1 MNKRLIMLL
10 CGGGVLAAALIII
23 LAVSCNAE
31 KDTEKKETAVTT
43 VSTSAST
50 TVTTTT
56 TTTTTTVTTTDSFKK
71 LDKEIK
77 VYAKND
83 AKLYTDSELKKA
95 ADINLKEN
103 DEIICIAENK
113 DAYKVKLD
121 KKEYFILKDS
131 TMNEPAVE
139 ETTAAEAPVEE
150 YAEPEYEEEYY
161 EEPVY
166 EETPV
171 VEESPA
177 AEPAPAPE
185 SNDYYYGQTFSTYVE
200 GAYLSCDIWHWDG
213 EKWFFTHTMSDAPA
227 YDWVVSTGY
236 MKPNYPGTYVGEIF
250 NPGCF
255 YVWLG

>member
-83 AKLYTDSELKKA
+83 AKLYTDSKLKKA

-139 ETTAAEAPVEE
+139 ETTAAETPAEE

-177 AEPAPAPE
+177 AEPAPE
-185 SNDYYYGQTFSTYVE
+185 SNHYYGEILSSYVD
-200 GAYLSCDIWHWDG
+200 GAYYMCDNWKWNGSDWYCTRTLSDP
-213 EKWFFTHTMSDAPA
+213 EAV
-227 YDWVVSTGY
+227 DWVESTGY
-236 MKPNYPGTYVGEIF
+236 MKPNYLGTEVGEWVSL
-250 NPGCF
+250 PGF
-255 YVWLG
+255 YVYLG